1 MSLATEAGTVTDGHV
16 GLPNVHV
23 DVLEG
28 MVMPSLSVGTGC
40 DAETDAEAEADADAA
55 VDKLM
60 LPTMST
66 KLDAACSGIIG
77 GAHVRVEVK
86 LPREDPELYAYLT
99 ERGLQ
104 WRTAIVDDEGGYGEC
119 KWTGAASA
127 GLSISDSVA
136 FDINLGGSDMSGGAR
151 SGALG
156 AGPSEGTSRALHM
169 F

>member
-1 MSLATEAGTVTDGHV
+1 
-16 GLPNVHV
+16 
-23 DVLEG
+23 
-28 MVMPSLSVGTGC
+28 MVMPSLSVGT
-40 DAETDAEAEADADAA
+40 DADAA

-104 WRTAIVDDEGGYGEC
+104 WRIVGGEGA
-119 KWTGAASA
+119 TASA
-127 GLSISDSVA
+127 
-136 FDINLGGSDMSGGAR
+136 SGVVLQVPGR
-151 SGALG
+151 LALLVLLLK
-156 AGPSEGTSRALHM
+156 SSWRVLT
-169 F
+169 

>member
-40 DAETDAEAEADADAA
+40 DAEAEAEAEKA

-60 LPTMST
+60 LPTMLAE
-66 KLDAACSGIIG
+66 LDEACSGIIG
-77 GAHVRVEVK
+77 SAHVRVEVK
-86 LPREDPELYAYLT
+86 PPHDDPEFYTLLT

-104 WRTAIVDDEGGYGEC
+104 WRTAIVGDEGGYGEC
-119 KWTGAASA
+119 KWKGAGSA
-127 GLSISDSVA
+127 GPGVSGSVA
-136 FDINLGGSDMSGGAR
+136 FDINLGGSDMSSGAR

>member
-77 GAHVRVEVK
+77 GAHVRVDVK
-86 LPREDPELYAYLT
+86 LPREDPELHAYLT

-104 WRTAIVDDEGGYGEC
+104 WRTCIVGDEGA
-119 KWTGAASA
+119 TASA
-127 GLSISDSVA
+127 
-136 FDINLGGSDMSGGAR
+136 SGVVLQVPGR
-151 SGALG
+151 LALLVLLLK
-156 AGPSEGTSRALHM
+156 SSWRVLT
-169 F
+169 